1 MTKVVPTGKLLGKRL
16 NLWRDKGMAP
26 LRVRTVC
33 ATPAIQRRFRKFSV
47 RTTNAVNSCGY
58 FAQTSR
64 LAGFGGT
71 CYKVA
76 NARRIKAMN
85 EAINAP

>member
-1 MTKVVPTGKLLGKRL
+1 
-16 NLWRDKGMAP
+16 
-26 LRVRTVC
+26 
-33 ATPAIQRRFRKFSV
+33 
-47 RTTNAVNSCGY
+47 VNSCGY
-58 FAQTSR
+58 FANTSR

-85 EAINAP
+85 EAIIAP